1 MGPCLFLPVA
11 HTPVQIID
19 ASLIQNFW
27 IFDPTREDKSFWG
40 HRCVKGIDPSVIWIQ
55 YDTPNESIA
64 LGMVAHLLCGQVFS
78 GVNQKCFYVVLLC
91 VMSQSPQAGGH
102 GIGDGAVRAEKN
114 GTANF

>member
-1 MGPCLFLPVA
+1 MLLPVA
-11 HTPVQIID
+11 DTPVEIID
-19 ASLIQNFW
+19 ASLIQHIW
-27 IFDPTREDKSFWG
+27 IFDPTREDKSFRG